1 MTTAEYRKIKERYIS
16 LAEKKEEKEKEGKG
30 LTERED
36 AMYNYLDRVITYVD
50 LRKTAIECGNKNP
63 DDNFMVKDAKER
75 MMKAMEKLEELAEI
89 V

>member
-1 MTTAEYRKIKERYIS
+1 
-16 LAEKKEEKEKEGKG
+16 
-30 LTERED
+30 
-36 AMYNYLDRVITYVD
+36 MYNYLDKVITYVD

-75 MMKAMEKLEELAEI
+75 MMKAIEKLEELKEI